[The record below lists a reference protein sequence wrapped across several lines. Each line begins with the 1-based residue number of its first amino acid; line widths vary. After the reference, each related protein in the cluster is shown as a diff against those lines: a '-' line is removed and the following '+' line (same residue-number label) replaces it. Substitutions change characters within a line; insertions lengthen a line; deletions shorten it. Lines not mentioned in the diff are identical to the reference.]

1 MAGIPSTDE
10 RRKNFMRALQKYD
23 RGKGFVEVRDVQ
35 KPVIKRDEDV
45 LIKVK
50 AAGICGTDLHI
61 IDDEFTYWPPV
72 TLGHEFA
79 GVVVETGKNVKNV
92 KTGDRVVAEPHAE
105 ACMVCELC
113 RRGYWQICPEKRSPG
128 WGQNGA
134 FTDYLTMPAKLL
146 HKIPDNLSFEVGAL
160 IEPLAVA
167 VNYVCERVKVMAQET
182 VIVVGAGPI
191 GILCAFAARENGAGR
206 IITLGVDAD
215 EALRFPVALEL
226 GADRV
231 INVLKEDAL
240 AIIADLTD
248 TKMADL
254 VIEASGNEKGIQMA
268 INAVRKLG
276 RLCVVGLT
284 GKPDVRVNWDTAQK
298 KILDVYFNMSTSY
311 TSWDRAIA
319 IAANTKRDLTRLITR
334 KESIENW
341 EKVFED
347 LRKGNELKVLFIPDS
362 EKE

>member
-1 MAGIPSTDE
+1 M
-10 RRKNFMRALQKYD
+10 
-23 RGKGFVEVRDVQ
+23 
-35 KPVIKRDEDV
+35 PVIKRDDDA

-50 AAGICGTDLHI
+50 AAGVCGTDLHI
-61 IDDEFTYWPPV
+61 YDDEFAYWPPV

-79 GVVVETGKNVKNV
+79 GVVEGIGKNVKNV
-92 KTGDRVVAEPHAE
+92 KIGDRVVAEPHAE
-105 ACMVCELC
+105 ACMVCDLC

-146 HKIPDNLSFEVGAL
+146 HKIPENLSFKVAAL

-167 VNYVCERVKVMAQET
+167 VNYVCERVKIMAQDT
-182 VIVVGAGPI
+182 VVVVGAGPI
-191 GILCAFAARENGAGR
+191 GILSAFAARENGAGHV
-206 IITLGVDAD
+206 IVLGVDAD

-240 AIIADLTD
+240 AVISQMTD
-248 TKMADL
+248 EKMADV
-254 VIEASGNEKGIQMA
+254 VIEASGNEKGIQTA

-298 KILDVYFNMSTSY
+298 KMLDVYFNMSTNY

-319 IAANTKRDLTRLITR
+319 IAANTRMDLTKLITHY
-334 KESIENW
+334 ESIENW
-341 EKVFED
+341 ESVFQD
-347 LRKGNELKVLFIPDS
+347 LRTGKGIKALFIPDCES
-362 EKE
+362 K

>member
-1 MAGIPSTDE
+1 
-10 RRKNFMRALQKYD
+10 
-23 RGKGFVEVRDVQ
+23 
-35 KPVIKRDEDV
+35 
-45 LIKVK
+45 
-50 AAGICGTDLHI
+50 
-61 IDDEFTYWPPV
+61 
-72 TLGHEFA
+72 
-79 GVVVETGKNVKNV
+79 
-92 KTGDRVVAEPHAE
+92 
-105 ACMVCELC
+105 
-113 RRGYWQICPEKRSPG
+113 
-128 WGQNGA
+128 
-134 FTDYLTMPAKLL
+134 
-146 HKIPDNLSFEVGAL
+146 VGAL

-191 GILCAFAARENGAGR
+191 GILCAFAARENGAGKV
-206 IITLGVDAD
+206 ITLGVDAD

-248 TKMADL
+248 GKMADL

-298 KILDVYFNMSTSY
+298 KMLDVYFNMSTNY

-319 IAANTKRDLTRLITR
+319 IAANTKRDLTKLITR

-341 EKVFED
+341 EKVFDD
-347 LRKGNELKVLFIPDS
+347 LRKGNEIKVLFIPDC

>member
-1 MAGIPSTDE
+1 VPM
-10 RRKNFMRALQKYD
+10 
-23 RGKGFVEVRDVQ
+23 
-35 KPVIKRDEDV
+35 PVIKRDDDA

-50 AAGICGTDLHI
+50 AAGVCGTDLHI
-61 IDDEFTYWPPV
+61 YDDEFAYWPPV

-79 GVVVETGKNVKNV
+79 GVVEGIGKNVKNV
-92 KTGDRVVAEPHAE
+92 KIGDRVVAEPHAE
-105 ACMVCELC
+105 ACMVCDLC

-146 HKIPDNLSFEVGAL
+146 HKIPENLSFKVAAL

-167 VNYVCERVKVMAQET
+167 VNYVCERVKIMAQDT
-182 VIVVGAGPI
+182 VVVVGAGPI
-191 GILCAFAARENGAGR
+191 GILSAFAARENGAGHV
-206 IITLGVDAD
+206 IVLGVDAD

-240 AIIADLTD
+240 AVISQMTD
-248 TKMADL
+248 EKMADV
-254 VIEASGNEKGIQMA
+254 VIEASGNEKGIQTA

-298 KILDVYFNMSTSY
+298 KMLDVYFNMSTNY

-319 IAANTKRDLTRLITR
+319 IAANTRMDLTKLITHY
-334 KESIENW
+334 ESIENW
-341 EKVFED
+341 ESVFQD
-347 LRKGNELKVLFIPDS
+347 LRTGKGIKALFIPDCES
-362 EKE
+362 K

>member
-1 MAGIPSTDE
+1 
-10 RRKNFMRALQKYD
+10 MRALQKYD
-23 RGKGFVEVRDVQ
+23 RGKGFIEVRDVA
-35 KPVIKRDEDV
+35 KPTIKRDGDV

-61 IDDEFTYWPPV
+61 ADDEFTYWPPV

-79 GVVVETGKNVKNV
+79 GVVVEMGKDVKNV
-92 KTGDRVVAEPHAE
+92 TIGDRVVAEPHAE

-146 HKIPDNLSFEVGAL
+146 HKIPDNLSFDVAAL

-167 VNYVCERVKVMAQET
+167 VNYVCERVRVMAQDT
-182 VIVVGAGPI
+182 VVVVGSGPI
-191 GILCAFAARENGAGR
+191 GILCAFAAKENGAGKVF
-206 IITLGVDAD
+206 ILGIDQD
-215 EALRFPVALEL
+215 EAVRFPVALQL
-226 GADRV
+226 GSDMA
-231 INVLKEDAL
+231 INVLKEDAIS
-240 AIIADLTD
+240 IISRQTNDR
-248 TKMADL
+248 MADIA
-254 VIEASGNEKGIQMA
+254 VEASGNEKGIQTA
-268 INAVRKLG
+268 IDAVRKLG

-298 KILDVYFNMSTSY
+298 KILDVFFNMSSSY

-319 IAANTKRDLTRLITR
+319 IASNTKMDLSKLIVHR
-334 KESIENW
+334 ESIENW
-341 EKVFED
+341 EKAFAD
-347 LRKGNELKVLFIPDS
+347 LRSGNSIKTLFIPDC
-362 EKE
+362 ERE

>member
-1 MAGIPSTDE
+1 
-10 RRKNFMRALQKYD
+10 MRALQKYD
-23 RGKGFVEVRDVQ
+23 RGKGFVGVRDVQ
-35 KPVIKRDEDV
+35 KPAIKRDEDV

-61 IDDEFTYWPPV
+61 IDDEFTCWPPV

-160 IEPLAVA
+160 IEPMAVA

-182 VIVVGAGPI
+182 VVVVGAGPI
-191 GILCAFAARENGAGR
+191 GILCAFAARENGAGKV
-206 IITLGVDAD
+206 ITLGVGAD

-248 TKMADL
+248 AKMADL
-254 VIEASGNEKGIQMA
+254 VVEASGNEKGIQMA

-298 KILDVYFNMSTSY
+298 KMLDVYFNMSTSY

-319 IAANTKRDLTRLITR
+319 IAANTKRDLAKLITR

-341 EKVFED
+341 EKVFDD
-347 LRKGNELKVLFIPDS
+347 LRKGNEIKVLFIPDC